1 MCLLHPLNN
10 VDTRRALNLSQSSGK
25 TMAIET
31 FLTYN
36 WSNDDHDINL
46 MLGNSV
52 SKYDGKN
59 TLIEQN
65 PGY

>member
-1 MCLLHPLNN
+1 
-10 VDTRRALNLSQSSGK
+10 
-25 TMAIET
+25 MAIET
-31 FLTYN
+31 FLSYN